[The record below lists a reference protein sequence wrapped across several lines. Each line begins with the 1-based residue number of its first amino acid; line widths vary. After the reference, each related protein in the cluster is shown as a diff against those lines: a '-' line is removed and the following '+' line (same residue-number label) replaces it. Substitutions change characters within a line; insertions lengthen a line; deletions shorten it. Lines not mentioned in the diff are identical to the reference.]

1 MSRPT
6 TRAKNAHQHPGQIL
20 VEGKQ
25 KRRTPEQKQADD
37 ARAEQERLE
46 QEAARDHGIKRIA
59 NIINESRQEEASQL
73 TNPPK
78 PRPQPRA
85 LVKGP
90 AVPSSVASESQG
102 DDDEVDGSN
111 SEMVGKDSMD
121 IETTSELLA
130 SSQEG
135 RNVEIEGQEREDN
148 ETLSQAVSKR
158 SRSQKASTREAV
170 LAATR
175 GSSRD
180 EIADEGTTASAE
192 KRSW

>member
-1 MSRPT
+1 M
-6 TRAKNAHQHPGQIL
+6 
-20 VEGKQ
+20 
-25 KRRTPEQKQADD
+25 
-37 ARAEQERLE
+37 
-46 QEAARDHGIKRIA
+46 
-59 NIINESRQEEASQL
+59 
-73 TNPPK
+73 
-78 PRPQPRA
+78 
-85 LVKGP
+85 
-90 AVPSSVASESQG
+90 SESQG
-102 DDDEVDGSN
+102 DDDKVDGSN

-121 IETTSELLA
+121 IEMTSELLA

-158 SRSQKASTREAV
+158 SCSQKASTREAV

>member
-1 MSRPT
+1 MSCPT
-6 TRAKNAHQHPGQIL
+6 THAKNAHQHPGQIL

-25 KRRTPEQKQADD
+25 KRRTPEQKQANDT
-37 ARAEQERLE
+37 RAKQERLE

-59 NIINESRQEEASQL
+59 NIINESRQEEASRL

-180 EIADEGTTASAE
+180 EIADEGMTASAE